1 MQAVASGKLG
11 GLNAQD
17 HGIALQLSLQ
27 GGAVWQKIP
36 QNLNVHA
43 IGRPISLSD
52 HSQGAGLKTEDY
64 RQANEAFFADQSNF
78 HTLAVGLN
86 REYGTYPIVQEISR
100 SDNFGRLMQHLLKPE
115 THKLER
121 GEDSGAFSSWEA
133 S

>member
-1 MQAVASGKLG
+1 VIIRK
-11 GLNAQD
+11 
-17 HGIALQLSLQ
+17 AL
-27 GGAVWQKIP
+27 V
-36 QNLNVHA
+36 
-43 IGRPISLSD
+43 
-52 HSQGAGLKTEDY
+52 LKTEDY

-121 GEDSGAFSSWEA
+121 GEDSGAFKLVGGFVE
-133 S
+133 